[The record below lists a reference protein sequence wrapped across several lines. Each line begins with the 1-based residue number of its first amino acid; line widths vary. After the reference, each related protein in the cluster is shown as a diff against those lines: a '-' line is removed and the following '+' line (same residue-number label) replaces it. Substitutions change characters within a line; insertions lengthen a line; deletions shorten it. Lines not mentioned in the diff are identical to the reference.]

1 MELNTFKHH
10 HKSIC
15 KALSS
20 ASVSTYDTLKTV
32 LILIIIIIMCC
43 EKVFR
48 VPFGSSGMP
57 RSPVQEVTS
66 VTGDL
71 HEWYSHVFTAVF
83 STAS

>member
-43 EKVFR
+43 EEVFR

-71 HEWYSHVFTAVF
+71 HE
-83 STAS
+83 